1 MNKEELIRRLNEDL
15 AGEYQAIIMYNHYS
29 ARLTGSDRPQLSAFL
44 RAEIADE
51 LAHAQFLA
59 DKITALGGE
68 PTTQAAPVAAA
79 GTNQEMFQQVLAAEE
94 KAIADY
100 SQRVRD
106 ADAFGDI
113 GLRVQL
119 ENIVAEETKHKE
131 ETQKILARWTHG

>member
-1 MNKEELIRRLNEDL
+1 MNREELIRRLNDDL
-15 AGEYQAIIMYNHYS
+15 AQEYQAIIMYNHYS
-29 ARLTGSDRPQLSAFL
+29 ARLTGSDRPQLSGFL

-68 PTTQAAPVAAA
+68 PTTQAAPVAPA
-79 GTNQEMFQQVLAAEE
+79 GTNQEMFRQVLAAEE

-106 ADAFGDI
+106 ADAFGDV

-119 ENIVAEETKHKE
+119 ENIVAEETRHKE
-131 ETQKILARWTHG
+131 ETQKILARWTES